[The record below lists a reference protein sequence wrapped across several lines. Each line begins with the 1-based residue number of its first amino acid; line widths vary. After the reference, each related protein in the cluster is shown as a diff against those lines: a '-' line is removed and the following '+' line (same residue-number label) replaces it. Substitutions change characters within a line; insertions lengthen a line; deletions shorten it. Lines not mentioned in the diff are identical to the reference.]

1 MSAHAQYGREE
12 VPTQRD
18 ESHGRVRVGK
28 GRNPCRIP
36 ARQKG
41 CICSS
46 ARSPFTTSR
55 DPEHRERTF
64 QTSVFQLCRYI
75 HDLDLVLLSSAAF
88 RRRLDAN
95 TNPGN
100 LPPSRAPNQRI
111 VFAKLQSAT
120 LSAKGHPSTT
130 TPSIESRP
138 PPPGPDLIRRRLRLP
153 IRGDE
158 GAASS
163 ATSQYFPTP
172 LGAPP
177 SLSIPA
183 DQARTVG
190 GCGIVRKRGTLGRLV
205 ERPSVNVR
213 DRAERRGGGD
223 LDYSM

>member
-138 PPPGPDLIRRRLRLP
+138 PPPPRARSHPASTAPAHTGGRGSCELGHISVLPDALGSP
-153 IRGDE
+153 AQPE
-158 GAASS
+158 HSS
-163 ATSQYFPTP
+163 
-172 LGAPP
+172 
-177 SLSIPA
+177 
-183 DQARTVG
+183 
-190 GCGIVRKRGTLGRLV
+190 
-205 ERPSVNVR
+205 
-213 DRAERRGGGD
+213 
-223 LDYSM
+223 